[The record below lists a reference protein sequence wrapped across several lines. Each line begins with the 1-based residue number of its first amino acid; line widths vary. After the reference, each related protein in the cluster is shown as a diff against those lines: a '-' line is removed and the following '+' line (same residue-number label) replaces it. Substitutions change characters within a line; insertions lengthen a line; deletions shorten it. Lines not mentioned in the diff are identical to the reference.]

1 MILAAAQTKPTQG
14 NIEANLQDHY
24 NLIEMAVQNGAQLIT
39 FPEMSITGNERENEN
54 DNWTSKIVKI

>member
-24 NLIEMAVQNGAQLIT
+24 NLIEMAVQNGEQLIT
-39 FPEMSITGNERENEN
+39 FPEMSITGNERE
-54 DNWTSKIVKI
+54 K